1 MIGWIRRRL
10 WIKLFIT
17 YLIIIAIGVAVLIT
31 TSRLVIPTTFDN
43 HMAAMGPMMS
53 GMMGENAP
61 HMEQDLYANFQAG
74 VVEALS
80 WSASAAF
87 LAAVIL
93 SWFVSRRVVT
103 PIRETM
109 AASQR
114 IAEGHY
120 QERVQVPGN
129 VRRGE
134 LDELA
139 LLALSFNQMAS
150 QLDKTETMRRQMI
163 GDVVHELRTPLT
175 IIKGTMEGLMDGVL
189 PANAET
195 YQQVHQEAD
204 RLQRLVADLQELSK
218 VEGGAI
224 DLKVQPLSVSSVV
237 EKVISRF
244 QQPYQAKSLQLIMDV
259 QPETISVMADEDRLQ
274 QILTNLLSNALLYT
288 LSGGSVTV
296 QARQEGHFV
305 AFQVRDTGIGISA
318 EHLPHVFT
326 RFYRID
332 KSRARVSGGS
342 GVGLTVSKHLVE
354 AQGGRIWVESD
365 GPGKGSRFFFS
376 LPANRKQHSL

>member
-17 YLIIIAIGVAVLIT
+17 YLIIIAIGAAVLIT
-31 TSRLVIPTTFDN
+31 TSRLVIPATFEN
-43 HMAAMGPMMS
+43 HMASMSPMMS
-53 GMMGENAP
+53 AMMGETAP
-61 HMEQDLYANFQAG
+61 HMEQNLYANFRAG

-80 WSASAAF
+80 WSAAAAF
-87 LAAVIL
+87 LAAVVL
-93 SWFVSRRVVT
+93 SWFVSRMVVT
-103 PIRETM
+103 PIQAM
-109 AASQR
+109 MSASQR

-129 VRRGE
+129 VRQGV

-150 QLDKTETMRRQMI
+150 QLDKTEIMRRQMI
-163 GDVVHELRTPLT
+163 GDVAHELRTPLT
-175 IIKGTMEGLMDGVL
+175 IIKGTMEALMDGVL
-189 PANAET
+189 PASAET

-224 DLKVQPLSVSSVV
+224 DLNVQSLSVHSVV

-244 QQPYQAKSLQLIMDV
+244 QQPYQAKSVALEMNAES
-259 QPETISVMADEDRLQ
+259 ETLSVLADEDRLQ

-288 LSGGSVTV
+288 PSGGSVTV
-296 QARQEGHFV
+296 HARQEDQFV
-305 AFQVRDTGIGISA
+305 TFQVRDTGIGIPA
-318 EHLPHVFT
+318 EYLPHVFT

-332 KSRARVSGGS
+332 KSRARASGGS
-342 GVGLTVSKHLVE
+342 GVGLTISKHLVE

-365 GPGKGSRFFFS
+365 GPGKGSRFSFTLPS
-376 LPANRKQHSL
+376 LRKQHSM